1 MKIIAFIIF
10 FFFSSFSHCTWFPE
24 LKRDYRQRFPF
35 SSSSSSSRFLRR
47 SRRNGKTSFVSPLF
61 YKIEIYVHIHAHV
74 KYQRKQQTR
83 RTKNI
88 SFFCIF
94 FFFSSF
100 CVRNPLRV
108 NQSCPVTWLR
118 VSFKSKASGIR
129 AQRIVLPFLFN
140 VKTKKRSSRRTYDT
154 RRFEAR

>member
-10 FFFSSFSHCTWFPE
+10 SFPRSLIAPGFPSQNAIT
-24 LKRDYRQRFPF
+24 DIFPF
-35 SSSSSSSRFLRR
+35 LRLSLR
-47 SRRNGKTSFVSPLF
+47 RRNGKASYVSPLF

-88 SFFCIF
+88 SFVFL